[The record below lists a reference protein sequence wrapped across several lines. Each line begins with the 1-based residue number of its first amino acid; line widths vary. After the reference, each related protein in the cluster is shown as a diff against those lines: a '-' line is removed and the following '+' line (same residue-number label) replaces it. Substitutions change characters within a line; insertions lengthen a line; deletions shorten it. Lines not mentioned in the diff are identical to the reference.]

1 MILNRKIYN
10 NTYAAAADDDDY
22 DNNDGDADERNNKA
36 LIVVIKSLAQ
46 LHLPSVTDGYFNRNQ
61 AARLPG

>member
-10 NTYAAAADDDDY
+10 NTYAAAAAAD
-22 DNNDGDADERNNKA
+22 DNNDNDGDTDERNNKA

-46 LHLPSVTDGYFNRNQ
+46 QHLPSVTDGYFNRNQ